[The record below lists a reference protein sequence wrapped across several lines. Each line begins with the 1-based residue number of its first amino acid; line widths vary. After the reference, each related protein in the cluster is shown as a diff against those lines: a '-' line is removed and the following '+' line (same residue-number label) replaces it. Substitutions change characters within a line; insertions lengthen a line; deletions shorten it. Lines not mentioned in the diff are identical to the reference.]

1 MSVEVARLG
10 SDRAGPPTEASH
22 RPSGPTKRKCKYC
35 ERRFIKSEHL
45 KRHQRTHTGEK
56 PYTCVFCRKSYSRS
70 DVLTRHLKH
79 HTKTAEAAPSE
90 NVEGAEQDS
99 QRARPGI
106 PPAETLQTEH
116 SLGLE
121 PLATQQLQ
129 SLFKNAPD
137 DIQSPQMFQSSTLTS
152 QITSLETLAT
162 VSLQRDKRASTSV
175 EGLPDSQGG
184 PNTHHEIQNMADNQ
198 VIVCSPITGHNQ
210 PQRNWQSSQPKSSM
224 LDTQQTTQSL
234 RSPSA
239 GWSQILFE
247 NQTAMGLDIVEADS
261 RNRVLPMLESPVEQ
275 QNQRHIHT
283 RNNHDHLDNLQEAPA
298 RPRDSYT
305 GFTPTQ
311 SIASLQEQDMDE
323 WINQFSTD
331 SQGPYHNL
339 DFMELD
345 YGISLP
351 AGAET
356 GADTSEYMKEIEV
369 PSERFARVEKS
380 WPRRWVKVTKMMPTL
395 WKDLENEDG
404 MNLLSTFSIPL
415 LPQSSR
421 QDTRRGL
428 DEACKSRLETVFQA
442 TNTMSSLPL
451 GNNKDTNAVS
461 TTESE
466 TAVSSTPPEFPSA
479 EILDIS
485 LDLYFRQ
492 FHPLMPFIHI
502 PTFDPQT
509 VPNSLLLGMCLIG
522 LNILDTKRAMVF
534 VRRLFPLSE
543 VLLQRASAELSAVRF
558 CKGSPGDLLRTF
570 ATSYLVITLG
580 EMLGLMQQH
589 GLFEQNDHEAVE
601 IETLGH
607 DGDLKSSWWNWSRA
621 ELIICAVMIDAWFAG
636 CLYAAPILPTDTVRL
651 HLACESS
658 LYTAK
663 SAELWASLLRNGTEA
678 KSPVVEI
685 RPQTFSLPK
694 LTTKINM
701 FTMHGLLSSIR
712 LRVSDA
718 YYRLILTPRHVS
730 ANNATP
736 WRIYAEDERA
746 KICVLMAL
754 QVCEQ
759 YENNLRD
766 MTSNCL
772 MLWHNICI
780 MLTGDVQILDLA
792 AGAGGADLGRKAL
805 KDLTHWSTTPASRR
819 ACVHA
824 AQTMKAATQRRAS
837 DGVMFHFST
846 ALFTAGLVLS
856 LHTYTTP
863 RSDAPTEPVELLGDV
878 DWRSVGNEGFVD
890 NDDERTGDVTDPI
903 VKFIRYGG
911 TIQLDDVLY
920 EPGYSSTKSILLT
933 FATAI
938 EEAAKWKTGTHSQI
952 LRIMSDTLVDVG

>member
-1 MSVEVARLG
+1 MSVEV
-10 SDRAGPPTEASH
+10 
-22 RPSGPTKRKCKYC
+22 
-35 ERRFIKSEHL
+35 
-45 KRHQRTHTGEK
+45 
-56 PYTCVFCRKSYSRS
+56 
-70 DVLTRHLKH
+70 H
-79 HTKTAEAAPSE
+79 HTKTAETAPSE

-99 QRARPGI
+99 QRARPGT
-106 PPAETLQTEH
+106 PPADILQTEQ
-116 SLGLE
+116 SLRLE
-121 PLATQQLQ
+121 PLATQQMQ
-129 SLFKNAPD
+129 SLFETAPD
-137 DIQSPQMFQSSTLTS
+137 DIQSPQMIQSSTLTS
-152 QITSLETLAT
+152 QITSLDALAT
-162 VSLQRDKRASTSV
+162 VSLQQDTRASTSV
-175 EGLPDSQGG
+175 EGLPDGHGG
-184 PNTHHEIQNMADNQ
+184 PNTRHEIQQTADNQ
-198 VIVCSPITGHNQ
+198 VNVCSSITGQDQ
-210 PQRNWQSSQPKSSM
+210 PRRNWKSSQPKSYSM
-224 LDTQQTTQSL
+224 LDTQRTTPSL

-239 GWSQILFE
+239 GWNQILFD
-247 NQTAMGLDIVEADS
+247 NQTAIGLDIVEADS

-275 QNQRHIHT
+275 QSQRHIHT
-283 RNNHDHLDNLQEAPA
+283 RNNNDHLDNLQEAPT
-298 RPRDSYT
+298 RPRDSHT
-305 GFTPTQ
+305 GLTPIQ
-311 SIASLQEQDMDE
+311 SIASLQDQDMDE

-331 SQGPYHNL
+331 SQGRYHNL

-345 YGISLP
+345 YELSLP
-351 AGAET
+351 AGAEPVA
-356 GADTSEYMKEIEV
+356 GSSKYMNEIEV

-395 WKDLENEDG
+395 WKDLENEDA
-404 MNLLSTFSIPL
+404 MNLLSTFAVPV

-428 DEACKSRLETVFQA
+428 DEGCKSRLETVFQA

-451 GNNKDTNAVS
+451 GNSNDINAVS
-461 TTESE
+461 PVISPSESE
-466 TAVSSTPPEFPSA
+466 TAVSIIPPEFPSA

-502 PTFDPQT
+502 PTFEPQT
-509 VPNSLLLGMCLIG
+509 VPNSLLFAMCLIG
-522 LNILDTKRAMVF
+522 LNILDTKRAIAF
-534 VRRLFPLSE
+534 VRRLFP
-543 VLLQRASAELSAVRF
+543 
-558 CKGSPGDLLRTF
+558 
-570 ATSYLVITLG
+570 
-580 EMLGLMQQH
+580 LMQQH
-589 GLFEQNDHEAVE
+589 GLFEQNDHEEIE
-601 IETLGH
+601 IETLDH
-607 DGDLKSSWWNWSRA
+607 NGDLKASWWNWSRA
-621 ELIICAVMIDAWFAG
+621 ELIICAVMIDTWFAG
-636 CLYAAPILPTDTVRL
+636 CLYAAPILSTDTVRL

-678 KSPVVEI
+678 KSPVIEI
-685 RPQTFSLPK
+685 RSQTFSLPK

-718 YYRLILTPRHVS
+718 YHRLILTPRHVS
-730 ANNATP
+730 ANNAIP
-736 WRIYAEDERA
+736 WRIYAEDDRA
-746 KICVLMAL
+746 KICVPMAL

-766 MTSNCL
+766 MTPNCL

-780 MLTGDVQILDLA
+780 MLTADVQILDLA

-805 KDLTHWSTTPASRR
+805 KDLTHWSATPASRR

-856 LHTYTTP
+856 LHAYTTP

-890 NDDERTGDVTDPI
+890 NEDEPTGDVTDPI

-911 TIQLDDVLY
+911 TIQLDDVIY